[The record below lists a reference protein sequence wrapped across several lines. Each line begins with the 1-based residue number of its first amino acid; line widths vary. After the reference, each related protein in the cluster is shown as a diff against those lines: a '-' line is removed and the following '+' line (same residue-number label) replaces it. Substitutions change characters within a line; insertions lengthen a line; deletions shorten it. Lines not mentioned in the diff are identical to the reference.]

1 MARLRTP
8 SDKGKNYCYKKHDP
22 SMKNPNKQTKLKK
35 TLTKNSD
42 MARWRSVIN
51 ASMPHM
57 KQ

>member
-35 TLTKNSD
+35 TLKKISEQNTKIWQGGG
-42 MARWRSVIN
+42 R
-51 ASMPHM
+51 
-57 KQ
+57 